1 MGFMMQHPSPHPTAP
16 EATAPTADAPAAAVA
31 SSRAGPAWAQKV
43 EDLLVAA
50 AGLCVEHDVDPES
63 FMQAAWAA
71 CLDSRPGLREQIADN
86 QLMAQVENLRTR
98 GLVGA
103 A

>member
-1 MGFMMQHPSPHPTAP
+1 MVLMLQHPSPYPTAP
-16 EATAPTADAPAAAVA
+16 EATAPTADAPAPAVA
-31 SSRAGPAWAQKV
+31 SPSPEWAQKV
-43 EDLLVAA
+43 EELLVAA
-50 AGLCVEHDVDPES
+50 AALCVDHDVDPES